1 MAMRLAAQF
10 QSAADKDIPRFV
22 GAIQGTSGVGKST
35 LIGSA
40 ARHHDVLVADV
51 EGKGWGKYPRF
62 SPPTQTFDQ
71 WRRLILQL
79 LKGEPGMEVT
89 IDNQTLSVDTLVIDT
104 FDRLQGLA
112 EKKWRGRFKHRLRFY
127 GKLKEEM
134 VNILDAIDES
144 ALNVI
149 LVLHVGTRTPTAV
162 DAIKKGE
169 DDEGVSVAQVKAN
182 DLGIAMYD
190 EGVNTLTGSIRD
202 ELPGHMHFVLNM
214 LRTPEGDTV
223 LATRD
228 VKVNGVLYTA
238 KDDFGFFGRE
248 DVPIQ
253 WHASE
258 PKILGDP
265 LAPLWAL
272 TRTGAEH
279 LSQVHDLQDEFIEQW
294 KQAGKAAG
302 ISVKEVVDKRRF
314 KRFKALRDLETIER
328 VGQQIL
334 AKIQAAGEAEETS
347 PPAGDSTGGL
357 TQWHKKAKVEWAKT
371 VMKAGLAG
379 SREEATRQ
387 AKALVA
393 PVHQQFKAAKT
404 KDEVQACY
412 RRGVRLIQAA
422 AEEEQAAPSIESIP
436 V

>member
-1 MAMRLAAQF
+1 MATRLAAQF
-10 QSAADKDIPRFV
+10 QSAADKDIPRFI
-22 GAIQGTSGVGKST
+22 GAVQGTSGVGKST

-51 EGKGWGKYPRF
+51 EDKGWGKYPRF
-62 SPPTQTFDQ
+62 SPATQTFDQ
-71 WRRLILQL
+71 WRRLILKL

-89 IDNQTLSVDTLVIDT
+89 IDDQTVSVDTLVIDT

-169 DDEGVSVAQVKAN
+169 DGEGVSVAQVKAN

-238 KDDFGFFGRE
+238 KDDFGFFGRK

-272 TRTGAEH
+272 TRTGAEQIQ
-279 LSQVHDLQDEFIEQW
+279 QVHTLQDEVIEQW

-302 ISVKEVVDKRRF
+302 VSVKEVVGKRRF

-334 AKIQAAGEAEETS
+334 AKIQAVETKETS
-347 PPAGDSTGGL
+347 PPAEESAGGL
-357 TQWHKKAKVEWAKT
+357 TRWHKKAKVEWAKT
-371 VMKAGLAG
+371 VMKAGLADN
-379 SREEATRQ
+379 REEATRQ
-387 AKALVA
+387 AKALIA
-393 PVHQQFKAAKT
+393 PLYQQFKAAET
-404 KDEVQACY
+404 KEEVQVCY
-412 RRGVRLIQAA
+412 QRGVRLIRAA
-422 AEEEQAAPSIESIP
+422 AEEEQANPSIESIP